1 MVHLG
6 QVRNRYEKIA
16 ALGAE
21 FVTVSNDPLEKLAAH
36 IAKREVPFPMLS
48 DTAGAVIKLYDLK
61 NNWELFHHGVPHP
74 ATFKVHEKWVPG
86 DPELHC
92 DFIFVSEN
100 LKSRV
105 RPVTVDAQLQASDH
119 QPIVLTLG

>member
-1 MVHLG
+1 MHLG

-21 FVTVSNDPLEKLAAH
+21 FVTVSNDPAEKLAAH

-74 ATFKVHEKWVPG
+74 ATYIIDRAGIVRFTDVRQVFVVRTGISTMLE
-86 DPELHC
+86 ELQKL
-92 DFIFVSEN
+92 V
-100 LKSRV
+100 
-105 RPVTVDAQLQASDH
+105 
-119 QPIVLTLG
+119 